1 MERTISAMI
10 GKGSVNHNTRA
21 FTAKNVDKN
30 RSADNVEFCQED
42 IKQVY
47 HKLFDE
53 ARERYN
59 AKQKRKDRMIDN
71 YYEKIRRGKQ
81 EKLFHEVI
89 FQIGNKD
96 DMNAKNEDGL
106 LAKRILTEFMDE
118 FQARNPNLYVFS
130 AHLHMDEE
138 TPHLHI
144 DFVPY
149 ITGSKRGLDTRVSL
163 KSALAA
169 EGFTGGTRG
178 ATELNQWIASEKK
191 KLAII
196 MERYGVEWL
205 QKGTHEKHL
214 SVLEFEKKE
223 WAREVAEL
231 DSQKREISSVVAQ
244 LGEEV
249 SVKKQ
254 ELQNV
259 TIEKELAE
267 EATQRAK
274 EERTTAQQ
282 EKEILLAGN
291 QDLRMEN
298 TRLASRKDR
307 LRMENHDLKQK
318 QLQLQLQTDNE
329 ELEQRH
335 EDLQYTNSKLENVND
350 QLSADNHTLEQ
361 RNDSLQS
368 DIQALRQKYNDL
380 QQNNVQLEKQQN
392 ELKRHIEQMVQSE
405 QSEQSEQLLQ
415 RDVRKYDEASE
426 WQLPE
431 PGAFASAK
439 SFRDKVVIPFV
450 NKLKTLIKNLTIQCV
465 RLKEEVLQLRKEKK
479 RLSEDVEFYKGK
491 IKDMSDMTELFQEK
505 VDDLERVKKYV
516 GAEQIDT
523 IVRKVKEQERTEQQ
537 IRRYDRSYGTR

>member
-53 ARERYN
+53 ALERYN

-71 YYEKIRRGKQ
+71 YYEKISRSKQ

-96 DMNAKNEDGL
+96 DMNAKSEDGL

-118 FQARNPNLYVFS
+118 FQARNPYLYVFS

-169 EGFTGGTRG
+169 EGFAGGTRG
-178 ATELNQWIASEKK
+178 ATELNQWIASEKQE
-191 KLAII
+191 LATV

-205 QKGTHEKHL
+205 KKGTHEKHL

-223 WAREVAEL
+223 RAKEVAEL
-231 DSQKREISSVVAQ
+231 DSQKQEISSVVLQ
-244 LGEEV
+244 LGEAV

-267 EATQRAK
+267 EAIQKAN
-274 EERTTAQQ
+274 EERTIAQQ
-282 EKEILLAGN
+282 EKEVLLAGN
-291 QDLRMEN
+291 QNLRMEN
-298 TRLASRKDR
+298 TRLESRKDR
-307 LRMENHDLKQK
+307 LRMANHDLKQK
-318 QLQLQLQTDNE
+318 QLQLQTDNE

-335 EDLQYTNSKLENVND
+335 EDLQYKNSELQNVND
-350 QLSADNHTLEQ
+350 QLFADNHTLEQ
-361 RNDSLQS
+361 QNDLLQS
-368 DIQALRQKYNDL
+368 DNQVLRQKYNDL

-392 ELKRHIEQMVQSE
+392 ELKSHIEQMV
-405 QSEQSEQLLQ
+405 QSEQLLQ
-415 RDVRKYDEASE
+415 RDVRKYDEAPE

-439 SFRDKVVIPFV
+439 SFRDKVVMPFV
-450 NKLKTLIKNLTIQCV
+450 NKLKSLIKNLTIQCV
-465 RLKEEVLQLRKEKK
+465 RLKEEVLKLRKEK
-479 RLSEDVEFYKGK
+479 RELLESVEFYKGK
-491 IKDMSDMTELFQEK
+491 IRNMNEKTELLQEK
-505 VDDLERVKKYV
+505 ADDLERVKRYA
-516 GAEQIDT
+516 GAEQIDM
-523 IVRKVKEQERTEQQ
+523 IIGKVKEQERVKLQA
-537 IRRYDRSYGTR
+537 RRYKRSYEAR

>member
-21 FTAKNVDKN
+21 FTAKNVDSN
-30 RSADNVEFCQED
+30 RSSANFHFCNED

-47 HKLFDE
+47 HRLFDE
-53 ARERYN
+53 ALERYN

-178 ATELNQWIASEKK
+178 ATELNQWIASEKQE
-191 KLAII
+191 LATV

-223 WAREVAEL
+223 RAREVAEL

-282 EKEILLAGN
+282 ERTTAQQEKEVLLAGN
-291 QDLRMEN
+291 QNLRMEN
-298 TRLASRKDR
+298 TRLESRKDR

-318 QLQLQLQTDNE
+318 QLQLQIDNE
-329 ELEQRH
+329 ELEQRN
-335 EDLQYTNSKLENVND
+335 EDLQYKNSKLKNVND
-350 QLSADNHTLEQ
+350 LISADNHTLEQ
-361 RNDSLQS
+361 RNDSLKS
-368 DIQALRQKYNDL
+368 DNQALRQKYNDL

-392 ELKRHIEQMVQSE
+392 ELKSHIEQMV
-405 QSEQSEQLLQ
+405 QSEQLLQ
-415 RDVRKYDEASE
+415 RDVRKYDEAPE

-439 SFRDKVVIPFV
+439 SFRDKVVMPFV
-450 NKLKTLIKNLTIQCV
+450 NKLKSLIKNLTIQCV
-465 RLKEEVLQLRKEKK
+465 RMKEDVLQLRKEKK

-491 IKDMSDMTELFQEK
+491 IKDMSDMTELLQK
-505 VDDLERVKKYV
+505 KADDLERVKRYA

>member
-47 HKLFDE
+47 HRLFDE
-53 ARERYN
+53 ALERYN
-59 AKQKRKDRMIDN
+59 AKQKRKDRVIDN

-178 ATELNQWIASEKK
+178 ATELNQWIASEKQE
-191 KLAII
+191 LATV

-223 WAREVAEL
+223 RAKEVAEL
-231 DSQKREISSVVAQ
+231 DSQKREISSVVLQ
-244 LGEEV
+244 LGEAV

-267 EATQRAK
+267 EAIQKAN
-274 EERTTAQQ
+274 EERTIAQQ
-282 EKEILLAGN
+282 EKEVLLAGN
-291 QDLRMEN
+291 QNLRMEN
-298 TRLASRKDR
+298 TRLESHKDR

-318 QLQLQLQTDNE
+318 QLQLQTDNE
-329 ELEQRH
+329 ELEQR
-335 EDLQYTNSKLENVND
+335 
-350 QLSADNHTLEQ
+350 
-361 RNDSLQS
+361 NDSLKS
-368 DIQALRQKYNDL
+368 DNQVLRQKYNDL

-392 ELKRHIEQMVQSE
+392 ELKSHIEQMV
-405 QSEQSEQLLQ
+405 QSEQLLQ
-415 RDVRKYDEASE
+415 RDVRKYDEAPE
-426 WQLPE
+426 WQLSE

-439 SFRDKVVIPFV
+439 SFRDKVVMPFV
-450 NKLKTLIKNLTIQCV
+450 NKLKSLIKNLTIQCV
-465 RLKEEVLQLRKEKK
+465 RLKEEVIQLRKEKK
-479 RLSEDVEFYKGK
+479 R
-491 IKDMSDMTELFQEK
+491 
-505 VDDLERVKKYV
+505 
-516 GAEQIDT
+516 
-523 IVRKVKEQERTEQQ
+523 
-537 IRRYDRSYGTR
+537 

>member
-59 AKQKRKDRMIDN
+59 AKQKRKNRMIDN

-169 EGFTGGTRG
+169 EGFTDGTRG

-318 QLQLQLQTDNE
+318 QLQLQTDNE

-392 ELKRHIEQMVQSE
+392 ELKRHIEQMV

>member
-96 DMNAKNEDGL
+96 DMNAKNEEGL

-178 ATELNQWIASEKK
+178 ATELNQWIASEKQE
-191 KLAII
+191 II
-196 MERYGVEWL
+196 
-205 QKGTHEKHL
+205 
-214 SVLEFEKKE
+214 
-223 WAREVAEL
+223 
-231 DSQKREISSVVAQ
+231 SVVAQ

-267 EATQRAK
+267 EATQKAN
-274 EERTTAQQ
+274 EERTIAQQ
-282 EKEILLAGN
+282 EKEVLLAGN
-291 QDLRMEN
+291 QNLRMEN
-298 TRLASRKDR
+298 TRLESRKDR

-318 QLQLQLQTDNE
+318 QLQLQTDNE

-335 EDLQYTNSKLENVND
+335 EDLQYKNSELQNVND
-350 QLSADNHTLEQ
+350 QLFADNHTLEQ
-361 RNDSLQS
+361 KNDSLQS
-368 DIQALRQKYNDL
+368 DNQALRQKYNDL

-392 ELKRHIEQMVQSE
+392 ELKSHIEQMV
-405 QSEQSEQLLQ
+405 QSEQLLQ
-415 RDVRKYDEASE
+415 RDVRKYDEAPE

-450 NKLKTLIKNLTIQCV
+450 NKLKSLIKNLTIQCV
-465 RLKEEVLQLRKEKK
+465 RLKEEVLQLKKEKK
-479 RLSEDVEFYKGK
+479 RLSDDVEFYKGK
-491 IKDMSDMTELFQEK
+491 IKDMSDRTELLQEK
-505 VDDLERVKKYV
+505 ADDLERVKRYA

-523 IVRKVKEQERTEQQ
+523 IIRKVKEQERTEQQ
-537 IRRYDRSYGTR
+537 IRRYERSYGTR

>member
-1 MERTISAMI
+1 MTKQIE
-10 GKGSVNHNTRA
+10 
-21 FTAKNVDKN
+21 NVDGE
-30 RSADNVEFCQED
+30 RSHFNIDYCNEN
-42 IKQVY
+42 IKKVY

-53 ARERYN
+53 ALQRYN
-59 AKQKRKDRMIDN
+59 EKQTRSDRRIDN
-71 YYEKIRRGKQ
+71 YYEKIRNSKQ
-81 EKLFHEVI
+81 EKPFHELI
-89 FQIGNKD
+89 LQIGDKEN
-96 DMNAKNEDGL
+96 MGAWSENGN
-106 LAKRILTEFMDE
+106 LARQVLDE
-118 FQARNPNLYVFS
+118 YYQQFQKRNPNLYVFS
-130 AHLHMDEE
+130 AHLHMDEA

-169 EGFTGGTRG
+169 EGFICGTRG
-178 ATELNQWIASEKK
+178 ATELNKWIASEKQE
-191 KLAII
+191 LATV

-223 WAREVAEL
+223 RVREVAEL

-249 SVKKQ
+249 FVKKQ
-254 ELQNV
+254 ELKNA
-259 TIEKELAE
+259 TTEKELAE

-274 EERTTAQQ
+274 EEGAVAQQ
-282 EKEILLAGN
+282 EKEVLLAGN
-291 QDLRMEN
+291 KDLRMEN
-298 TRLASRKDR
+298 SRLESHKDR

-318 QLQLQLQTDNE
+318 QLQLQTDNE

-350 QLSADNHTLEQ
+350 QLSDDNHTLEQ
-361 RNDSLQS
+361 RNDSLKS
-368 DIQALRQKYNDL
+368 DNQVLRQKYNDL

-392 ELKRHIEQMVQSE
+392 ELKSHIEQVV
-405 QSEQSEQLLQ
+405 QSEQLLQ
-415 RDVRKYDEASE
+415 RDVRKYDEAPE

-431 PGAFASAK
+431 PGAFESAK

-465 RLKEEVLQLRKEKK
+465 RLKEEVLQL
-479 RLSEDVEFYKGK
+479 
-491 IKDMSDMTELFQEK
+491 
-505 VDDLERVKKYV
+505 
-516 GAEQIDT
+516 
-523 IVRKVKEQERTEQQ
+523 
-537 IRRYDRSYGTR
+537 